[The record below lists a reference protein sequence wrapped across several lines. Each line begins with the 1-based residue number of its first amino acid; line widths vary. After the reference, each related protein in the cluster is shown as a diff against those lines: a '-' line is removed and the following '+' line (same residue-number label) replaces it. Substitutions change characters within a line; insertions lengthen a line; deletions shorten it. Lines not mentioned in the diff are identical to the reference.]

1 MRLRHNINTVA
12 ALYNKRGI
20 TIRTIKNDT
29 TMKKV
34 NHYVAWLPEIKGSR
48 SAMYQGIA
56 ESEEEF
62 VSMCEEQGYD
72 IHDSDLTIECVKENV
87 RNEMGRPCEKKV
99 SEY

>member
-1 MRLRHNINTVA
+1 
-12 ALYNKRGI
+12 
-20 TIRTIKNDT
+20 
-29 TMKKV
+29 MKKV

-48 SAMYQGIA
+48 SARYQGVA

-62 VSMCEEQGYD
+62 VKMCEEQGYD
-72 IHDSDLTIECVKENV
+72 IHDADLAIECVKENV